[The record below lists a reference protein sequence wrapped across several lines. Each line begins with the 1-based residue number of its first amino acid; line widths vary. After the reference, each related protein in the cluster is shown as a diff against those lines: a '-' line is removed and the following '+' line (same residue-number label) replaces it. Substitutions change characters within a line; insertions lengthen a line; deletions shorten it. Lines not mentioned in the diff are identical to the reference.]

1 MIHLSVIIPSYNEEK
16 RLPATL
22 FDIDKYLSLQ
32 NYEYEILVV
41 DDGSKDKTIEVVKNL
56 ISKIKNLKVLSYGEN
71 KGKGYAVKFGMLGAQ
86 GEYRLFTDADN
97 STTINQV
104 EKMWP
109 YFKEGYDVVI
119 GSRDVRGA
127 VLDPPQPM
135 HRRILGEVF
144 GLFTK
149 VLAGTWGLNDT
160 QCGFK
165 GLTKRAADNIFPKC
179 IIDRFAFDPEM
190 LFLAKKFRYKIKE
203 MPIRWKNDLE
213 SKVKFKSMVK
223 MGIDILKIRWNIITR
238 KYA

>member
-41 DDGSKDKTIEVVKNL
+41 DDGSKDKTIDVVNGMV
-56 ISKIKNLKVLSYGEN
+56 SKIKNLKVLSYGEN
-71 KGKGYAVKFGMLGAQ
+71 KGKGYAVKFGMLKSQ

-97 STTINQV
+97 STTIDQV

-109 YFKEGYDVVI
+109 YFKDGYDVVI
-119 GSRDVRGA
+119 GSRDVKGA

>member
-41 DDGSKDKTIEVVKNL
+41 DDGSKDKTIDVVKNL

>member
-238 KYA
+238 K